1 MKTVLTSKDI
11 SVVKYLSRKYAEDTV
26 KGLGILFGIHIIGT
40 ILLIMMSSSEEIPSI
55 ALGFW
60 SNFPLAFYLMGALFI
75 ISATNYEIFA
85 FLNQNGI
92 SRKTLWKNKMI
103 VLGLGTLILVLIGTI
118 YDAVVSSS
126 GTNNLIAI
134 TYLKGTNPVVKVIGS
149 YLFDVLVTF
158 MTVTWISAIGAACGL
173 LPKKHRA
180 WIIFGIVYYGL
191 KIFIIYYA
199 CINDMFIMYAFPSCT
214 QDFMFLAVI
223 KYFALLFYPFMGVK
237 VYSPYIVFHI
247 YN

>member
-1 MKTVLTSKDI
+1 MLTSKDI

-103 VLGLGTLILVLIGTI
+103 VFNFSINWNYIRC
-118 YDAVVSSS
+118 SS
-126 GTNNLIAI
+126 
-134 TYLKGTNPVVKVIGS
+134 
-149 YLFDVLVTF
+149 
-158 MTVTWISAIGAACGL
+158 
-173 LPKKHRA
+173 
-180 WIIFGIVYYGL
+180 
-191 KIFIIYYA
+191 
-199 CINDMFIMYAFPSCT
+199 
-214 QDFMFLAVI
+214 I
-223 KYFALLFYPFMGVK
+223 K
-237 VYSPYIVFHI
+237 
-247 YN
+247 

>member
-1 MKTVLTSKDI
+1 MVLTSKDI
-11 SVVKYLSRKYAEDTV
+11 SVVKYLSRKYAEDIV
-26 KGLGILFGIHIIGT
+26 KGLGILFGIHVVGT
-40 ILLIMMSSSEEIPSI
+40 ILLIMVSSSEEIPSI

-60 SNFPLAFYLMGALFI
+60 SNFPFAFYLMGALFI
-75 ISATNYEIFA
+75 ISAINYEIFA

-118 YDAVVSSS
+118 YDAMVSNS
-126 GTNNLIAI
+126 GTNDLIAI

-158 MTVTWISAIGAACGL
+158 MTVTWISAIEAACWL

-180 WIIFGIVYYGL
+180 
-191 KIFIIYYA
+191 
-199 CINDMFIMYAFPSCT
+199 
-214 QDFMFLAVI
+214 
-223 KYFALLFYPFMGVK
+223 
-237 VYSPYIVFHI
+237 
-247 YN
+247 